1 MQFTYENIGNST
13 FLVYDV
19 KSTEK
24 IDNLTVGILSNRQI
38 PGIIQTNFVQADGKT
53 VLKYDVSSTVSV
65 AHIFAGLVEKKH
77 LMGILRGVVNAF
89 SFAEE
94 NNIKASSILFDW
106 DYIYTNVSTG
116 ETNLIC
122 LPLFV
127 EETYEYDIRK
137 SIIELINCLQFEQ
150 QEDTSYINK
159 ILNYLDTVEFSMQ
172 SFGSFLN
179 TIDSKERMSSAFE
192 EINAGRTQAIS
203 QEQYMVHSNMSGKV
217 SMGLSGQHPIGAA
230 GQPQMGIPGQ
240 YPIGA
245 AGRPQMGMSGQYQ
258 MGAAGQPQMGMSG
271 QVPMGVAGQPQMG
284 MSGQVPMGV
293 AGQPQMGMPGQ
304 VPMGVPGQPQMGMP
318 GQVPMGA
325 QGQPQME
332 RPSQNSF
339 GTSVSNNVEAGQD
352 EKITWSYLVL
362 HFSKENISKYIQQK
376 KSRKQT
382 KNLAKNG
389 NENVQIV
396 PGAPRQNVQSG
407 YYGMPGQAPMG
418 MPNQQ
423 PMGITGRPMM
433 PQQMMGTAMGYG
445 ETTVLDGANLA
456 GETTV
461 LGMDELMAY
470 QRKVFI
476 VRKKNGER
484 VQITKPVFRIGKERS
499 YVDYYIGD
507 NTAIS
512 RSHAEILQRGED
524 YYIVDTNSTNHT
536 YVNDLM
542 LQSNVEAKLENGT
555 HFRLANETFEM
566 VISQ

>member
-127 EETYEYDIRK
+127 EETYEYDIRQ

-172 SFGSFLN
+172 SFSSFLN
-179 TIDSKERMSSAFE
+179 TIDSKERMTSAFE

-203 QEQYMVHSNMSGKV
+203 QEQYMVHSIMSGKV
-217 SMGLSGQHPIGAA
+217 SMGLSGQQPIGAA
-230 GQPQMGIPGQ
+230 GQPQMG
-240 YPIGA
+240 
-245 AGRPQMGMSGQYQ
+245 MS
-258 MGAAGQPQMGMSG
+258 S
-271 QVPMGVAGQPQMG
+271 QVPMGA
-284 MSGQVPMGV
+284 
-293 AGQPQMGMPGQ
+293 
-304 VPMGVPGQPQMGMP
+304 PGQPQMGMP

-396 PGAPRQNVQSG
+396 PGDPRQNVQSG

-433 PQQMMGTAMGYG
+433 PQQMMGTAMGY
-445 ETTVLDGANLA
+445 

>member
-122 LPLFV
+122 LPLIV
-127 EETYEYDIRK
+127 EETYEYDIRQ

-172 SFGSFLN
+172 SFSSFLN
-179 TIDSKERMSSAFE
+179 TIDSKERMTSAFE

-230 GQPQMGIPGQ
+230 GQPQMG
-240 YPIGA
+240 
-245 AGRPQMGMSGQYQ
+245 MS
-258 MGAAGQPQMGMSG
+258 S
-271 QVPMGVAGQPQMG
+271 
-284 MSGQVPMGV
+284 
-293 AGQPQMGMPGQ
+293 Q

-445 ETTVLDGANLA
+445 ETTVL
-456 GETTV
+456 
-461 LGMDELMAY
+461 GMDELMAY

>member
-38 PGIIQTNFVQADGKT
+38 PGITQTNFVQADGKT
-53 VLKYDVSSTVSV
+53 VLKYDVSSTVSA

-89 SFAEE
+89 TFAEE

-122 LPLFV
+122 LPLIM
-127 EETYEYDIRK
+127 EETNEYDIKQRIK
-137 SIIELINCLQFEQ
+137 EMIKGLQLEQ
-150 QEDTSYINK
+150 QEDTSYVGK
-159 ILNYLDTVEFSMQ
+159 IVNYLDTVDFSMQ
-172 SFGSFLN
+172 GFSNLLES
-179 TIDSKERMSSAFE
+179 IDSKDRMSSPFE
-192 EINAGRTQAIS
+192 EGNAGRTQAIS
-203 QEQYMVHSNMSGKV
+203 QEQYMVNLNM
-217 SMGLSGQHPIGAA
+217 
-230 GQPQMGIPGQ
+230 
-240 YPIGA
+240 
-245 AGRPQMGMSGQYQ
+245 
-258 MGAAGQPQMGMSG
+258 
-271 QVPMGVAGQPQMG
+271 QVQAPMGT
-284 MSGQVPMGV
+284 
-293 AGQPQMGMPGQ
+293 
-304 VPMGVPGQPQMGMP
+304 PGQPQMGMP
-318 GQVPMGA
+318 GQAPMGTP
-325 QGQPQME
+325 GQPQM
-332 RPSQNSF
+332 
-339 GTSVSNNVEAGQD
+339 
-352 EKITWSYLVL
+352 
-362 HFSKENISKYIQQK
+362 
-376 KSRKQT
+376 
-382 KNLAKNG
+382 
-389 NENVQIV
+389 
-396 PGAPRQNVQSG
+396 
-407 YYGMPGQAPMG
+407 GMPGQAPMG
-418 MPNQQ
+418 TLGQPQMGMPGQAPMGTPVQAPMGTPSQAPMGTPGQAPMGTPGQAPMGMAGQAPMGMAGQQNFGPAVNNNIGAGIEKEITWTYLLLHYSKENAAKYKQQKQYRKQAKILAKNSNNVQVVPGAPSQNGQSGFYGMSGQSPMGMVNQQ
-423 PMGITGRPMM
+423 PMGMGTPVQAPMGNAGRPVM
-433 PQQMMGTAMGYG
+433 PQQMMGTGMGFA

>member
-13 FLVYDV
+13 FLVYEV
-19 KSTEK
+19 NSTEK
-24 IDNLTVGILSNRQI
+24 IDSLTVGILSNRQI
-38 PGIIQTNFVQADGKT
+38 PGITQTNFVQADGKT
-53 VLKYDVSSTVSV
+53 VLKYDVSSTVSA

-122 LPLFV
+122 LPLIM
-127 EETYEYDIRK
+127 EETYEYDIK
-137 SIIELINCLQFEQ
+137 QSIIELINCLQFEQ

-172 SFGSFLN
+172 SFSIFLN
-179 TIDSKERMSSAFE
+179 TIDSKERMASPFE

-203 QEQYMVHSNMSGKV
+203 QEQYMVHSNMSGQV
-217 SMGLSGQHPIGAA
+217 PMGMSGQ
-230 GQPQMGIPGQ
+230 QPMGTPGQ
-240 YPIGA
+240 
-245 AGRPQMGMSGQYQ
+245 PQMGMSGQIP
-258 MGAAGQPQMGMSG
+258 MGTPGQPQMGMSG
-271 QVPMGVAGQPQMG
+271 QVPMG
-284 MSGQVPMGV
+284 MSGQVPMG
-293 AGQPQMGMPGQ
+293 MPN
-304 VPMGVPGQPQMGMP
+304 
-318 GQVPMGA
+318 
-325 QGQPQME
+325 QPQME

-352 EKITWSYLVL
+352 EEITWSYLVL
-362 HFSKENISKYIQQK
+362 HFSKENVSKYIQQK
-376 KSRKQT
+376 KSRKQA

-389 NENVQIV
+389 DENVQIV
-396 PGAPRQNVQSG
+396 PGAPTQNGKSG

-418 MPNQQ
+418 IPNQQLMGMPNQQ
-423 PMGITGRPMM
+423 PMGMPNQQPMGTTGRPMM
-433 PQQMMGTAMGYG
+433 PQQVMGTGMGYG

>member
-19 KSTEK
+19 KTTEK

-127 EETYEYDIRK
+127 EETYEYDIRQ

-172 SFGSFLN
+172 SFSSFLN
-179 TIDSKERMSSAFE
+179 SIDSKERMSSAFE

-230 GQPQMGIPGQ
+230 GQPQMG
-240 YPIGA
+240 
-245 AGRPQMGMSGQYQ
+245 MSGQYQ
-258 MGAAGQPQMGMSG
+258 MGAPGQPQMGMPG

-284 MSGQVPMGV
+284 MSGQVPMG
-293 AGQPQMGMPGQ
+293 AP
-304 VPMGVPGQPQMGMP
+304 
-318 GQVPMGA
+318 
-325 QGQPQME
+325 GQPQME